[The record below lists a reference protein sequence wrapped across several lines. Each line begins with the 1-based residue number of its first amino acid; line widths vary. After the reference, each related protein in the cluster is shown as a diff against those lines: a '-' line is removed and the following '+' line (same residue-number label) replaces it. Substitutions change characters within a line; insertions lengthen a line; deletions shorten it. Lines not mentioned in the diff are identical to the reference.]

1 MLRIALV
8 GCGRISKNHIEA
20 IEALRQEGKAQ
31 LVGVCDLLAD
41 RAEAAAAVAGSPCR
55 PFTDYATLLREVECD
70 LVSLCTPSGLHPRH
84 AIQAAR
90 AGRHVLSEKPLGT
103 SLAAVDEAIRVC
115 DEAGV
120 LYMEVKQN
128 RLNPPIRLLR
138 RALEAGRFGRLHM
151 ITANVFWTRPQ
162 EYYDQAPWRGT
173 WEFDGG
179 CLSNQAAHYVDMV
192 QWMGGSVEQ
201 VFALSSTLGRRIEA
215 EDTITV
221 GLKFRSGA
229 IGSINVSV
237 LTYPRNLE
245 GSITVM
251 GERGTV
257 RVGGVAMNRI
267 EQWQFADADPMDG
280 EAEQASYDT
289 SSVYGTGHGVLYA
302 RLPEALQDGGAG
314 VVLAREGR
322 KTVALLERAYGNR
335 QERVREEAE

>member
-31 LVGVCDLLAD
+31 LVGVCDLLSD

-55 PFTDYATLLREVECD
+55 PFTDYATMLREVECD

-267 EQWQFADADPMDG
+267 EQWQFADDDVMDQQVKSVG
-280 EAEQASYDT
+280 YEPK
-289 SSVYGTGHGVLYA
+289 SVYGSGHKFVYENVLNAAVGV
-302 RLPEALQDGGAG
+302 EAK
-314 VVLAREGR
+314 VVNAREGR
-322 KTVALLERAYGNR
+322 KTVELIEGVYGF
-335 QERVREEAE
+335 AESKRG

>member
-31 LVGVCDLLAD
+31 LVGVCDLLPD

-55 PFTDYATLLREVECD
+55 PFTDYATMLREVECD

-267 EQWQFADADPMDG
+267 EQWQFADDDVMDQQVKSVG
-280 EAEQASYDT
+280 YEPK
-289 SSVYGTGHGVLYA
+289 SVYGSGHRFVYENVLNAAVGV
-302 RLPEALQDGGAG
+302 EAK
-314 VVLAREGR
+314 VVNAREGR
-322 KTVALLERAYGNR
+322 KTVELIEGVYGF
-335 QERVREEAE
+335 AESKRG